1 VIHPDDDQPVAV
13 PAGLQE
19 PVIVSRFFFGNP
31 GVKVKKSFAFVTGG
45 ETG

>member
-1 VIHPDDDQPVAV
+1 VVHPDDDHPVAV

-31 GVKVKKSFAFVTGG
+31 VVIVKKSFAFVTGG
-45 ETG
+45 GTG